1 MAYTTIDK
9 PELYFNTKL
18 YTGTGS
24 ELAVTGVGFQPDFVW
39 SKNRQEGE
47 GHRLFDSVRGA
58 TKFIRSNNSDAEG
71 TAAQTLKSFDS
82 DGVTIGTD
90 ADMNTSSEKN
100 VLWNW
105 LAGGSASSNSNGTI
119 TSSVSASTTAGFS
132 VVSYTSNGS
141 ASQTVGHGLGA
152 VPQMIISKNRDSGSS
167 SYNYWTVYHHSLAT
181 ANDKKL
187 KLNTTDAA
195 SSTNEWG
202 DTDPTSTVY
211 SVHTGGD
218 GTTNH
223 SSDKIIAYC
232 FAEKKGYSK
241 FGSYTGNGNS
251 DGTFVYTGFRPAWF
265 LVKRTDGSDHWTLWD
280 NKRETTMNPN
290 DNVLYPSTNG
300 AESSSDTSY
309 ACDFL
314 SNGIKW
320 RGTSTGMNTSGG
332 TYIYIAFAESPF
344 VNSNGV
350 PTTAR

>member
-1 MAYTTIDK
+1 MSYTNGLDN
-9 PELYFNTKL
+9 PELYFQTKL
-18 YTGTGS
+18 YTGNGGTQAITFDGS
-24 ELAVTGVGFQPDFVW
+24 ENMQPDFIWCKSRNNVRHHYLADVIRGVK
-39 SKNRQEGE
+39 S
-47 GHRLFDSVRGA
+47 RL
-58 TKFIRSNNSDAEG
+58 RSDANNSEY
-71 TAAQTLKSFDS
+71 TANSTSGFDSFDS
-82 DGVTIGTD
+82 DGFTLEED
-90 ADMNTSSEKN
+90 SSSLGLNESGHTM
-100 VLWNW
+100 VSWNW
-105 LAGGSASSNSNGTI
+105 KESA
-119 TSSVSASTTAGFS
+119 TAGFDI
-132 VVSYTSNGS
+132 VSYTGNSSDGVTQQNIS
-141 ASQTVGHGLGA
+141 HSLSA
-152 VPQMIISKNRDSGSS
+152 VPQVIIIKNRADAT
-167 SYNYWTVYHHSLAT
+167 NWCVYHHKNTSAPETEVIYLNASNAT
-181 ANDKKL
+181 SDDSAFF
-187 KLNTTDAA
+187 
-195 SSTNEWG
+195 G
-202 DTDPTSTVY
+202 DTAPTSSIFTV
-211 SVHTGGD
+211 GGD
-218 GTTNH
+218 NGVNGNGD
-223 SSDKIIAYC
+223 SMIAYC